1 MVIISSLNIL
11 NNFKLNFLQKIRKLY
26 LNSKFYNNKISKV
39 KNKHLIYKPS
49 PSLIDCLVKYKK
61 EKYKIE
67 DFQHKNIWIN
77 AYISEKNFKKL
88 NSFFWLFTL
97 DLKSSNKITQ
107 DVIEK
112 WIDDNTN
119 YNIKSWELDIL
130 SKRVIAWL
138 SNARLTYE
146 NGSEDYK
153 EKFNFLV
160 RKQVN
165 HLVNEI
171 YRSKYV
177 DDKLIGCTAI
187 ILCGLCYR
195 DTKFLSYGIS
205 LLKKIIEYS
214 LDDLNF
220 PKSRSFRQLI
230 FYLKNFVL
238 IRELLK
244 DSQSE
249 IPDFINETIFYLGQS
264 YNFFWQRTKE
274 SFLFNGN
281 IEIDNT
287 EFDKYLNSHGYK
299 FKCQT
304 NDMGNYGFISNKKN
318 SLIVDLGNSPD
329 KKFSSNYQAGALSFE
344 FSHMSEKI
352 VCNSG
357 YYQNVKHQLNVISK
371 SSAAHSTLII
381 DNSSIVNFQKGKFGK
396 KYVEKNFKVFERKIL
411 NEKNKWFFTASHDG
425 YLKKFGIIHK
435 RNLTFYPEKQ
445 ILQGSEYLFF
455 RKPSKN
461 KIFEIR
467 FHLHPSVKATKTIEG
482 KYVLIEAENSGWK
495 FISDNTIDIETGLYF
510 GKKNRFVENQN
521 IFVSGKLQSS
531 EQIIKWSIEKI

>member
-1 MVIISSLNIL
+1 MVVTNSLNLL
-11 NNFKLNFLQKIRKLY
+11 NNFKLNILQKIRKLY
-26 LNSKFYNNKISKV
+26 LNSRFYNNKISKV
-39 KNKHLIYKPS
+39 KNKNLIYKPS
-49 PSLIDCLVKYKK
+49 PSIIDCLVKYKK

-67 DFQHKNIWIN
+67 DFQHKNIWRN
-77 AYISEKNFKKL
+77 SNLSEKNFRKL
-88 NSFFWLFTL
+88 NSFFWLYTL
-97 DLKSSNKITQ
+97 DLKSSNQITQ
-107 DVIEK
+107 DIIAK

-119 YNIKSWELDIL
+119 YNIKSWDLDIL

-153 EKFNFLV
+153 EKFNFLI

-165 HLVNEI
+165 HLINEI
-171 YRSKYV
+171 YRSHNI

-195 DTKFLSYGIS
+195 DRQFLSHGIS
-205 LLKKIIEYS
+205 LLKKINEYS

-220 PKSRSFRQLI
+220 PKSRSFRQLV
-230 FYLKNFVL
+230 FYLKYFVL

-281 IEIDNT
+281 IELDNS

-299 FKCQT
+299 FKCQA
-304 NDMGNYGFISNKKN
+304 NEMGNYGFICSRKN
-318 SLIVDLGNSPD
+318 SLIIDLGKSPD
-329 KKFSSNYQAGALSFE
+329 KKFSANYQAGALSFE

-357 YYQNVKHQLNVISK
+357 YYQNVRHQLNSISK
-371 SSAAHSTLII
+371 SSVAHSTLII
-381 DNSSIVNFQKGKFGK
+381 NNTSIVNFQKGKFGK
-396 KYVEKNFKVFERKIL
+396 RYVEKGFKIFERKIL
-411 NEKNKWFFTASHDG
+411 NEKNKWFFSASHDG

-445 ILQGSEYLFF
+445 ILEGSDLLFF

-467 FHLHPSVKATKTIEG
+467 FHLHPSVKVTKTIEG
-482 KYVLIEAENSGWK
+482 KSILIEAESSGWK
-495 FISDNTIDIETGLYF
+495 FLSDNSIDIETGLYF
-510 GKKNRFVENQN
+510 GKKNTFVENQN
-521 IFVSGKLQSS
+521 IFVTGELQNT
-531 EQIIKWSIEKI
+531 EQTINWTIEKI